1 MYQRKVSFMEAIVS
15 AMTSN
20 YCRFSGRASRS
31 EFWWF
36 WLFSW
41 ILAVVVSL
49 IFSSSETG
57 NLIASS
63 VVSLIL
69 LLPTLGLCVRRL
81 HDIGKSGWCLLI
93 GLIPLVG
100 AIILIVWYCNPS
112 IQEANQYGPVPNTV
126 SSNFSFDAN

>member
-1 MYQRKVSFMEAIVS
+1 MEAVVS
-15 AMTSN
+15 AMTTN

-41 ILAVVVSL
+41 IISAIVSL

-57 NLIASS
+57 NLIATS
-63 VVSLIL
+63 VVGLIFC
-69 LLPTLGLCVRRL
+69 LPSLGLCVRRL

-100 AIILIVWYCNPS
+100 AIILIVWYCKASTP
-112 IQEANQYGPVPNTV
+112 EANQYGPVPNSV
-126 SSNFSFDAN
+126 SSNFPYDAN